1 MWLPLAFSNA
11 ILQNRHR
18 NKLMKLRLMSSTP
31 ESYNPEEFHK
41 INPKFLQFFQ
51 VSATQCFSSS
61 IQNNR
66 FFFLKGQFQTTCKLK
81 HTNNKL
87 HTLKQSR
94 TQIWLCKRRASFC
107 NCLSAQWFHC
117 GVQLCCVGLNCV
129 TWYREDSQEN
139 MHACPGSEVEDMSYV
154 SDAFCYL
161 FLRFR

>member
-18 NKLMKLRLMSSTP
+18 NELRKLRLMSSTP
-31 ESYNPEEFHK
+31 ESYILKNFIKSTH
-41 INPKFLQFFQ
+41 N
-51 VSATQCFSSS
+51 FSSS

-81 HTNNKL
+81 HTNNKT

-94 TQIWLCKRRASFC
+94 TQIWLCKRRALFC

>member
-1 MWLPLAFSNA
+1 
-11 ILQNRHR
+11 
-18 NKLMKLRLMSSTP
+18 MKLRLMSSTP

-94 TQIWLCKRRASFC
+94 TQI
-107 NCLSAQWFHC
+107 
-117 GVQLCCVGLNCV
+117 
-129 TWYREDSQEN
+129 
-139 MHACPGSEVEDMSYV
+139 
-154 SDAFCYL
+154 
-161 FLRFR
+161 